1 MRTGRSFAVAL
12 ALGLAACGG
21 GQPEAPSPA
30 VTPLGYSMPAAT
42 PVTYTSVDTARVN
55 IEVQPGM
62 PMEQTMGQQSTVR
75 LAFAP
80 LVGTAGNLAVTATYV
95 DFSAF
100 VESSMMG
107 RQDVGDDALQ
117 GDFTLSLT
125 PQGKVEQ
132 TAGPELP
139 EEVEQLMMGQNMFAD
154 FFLHLPNRIVAP
166 GESWTDTL
174 RIETNEDGNH
184 SLNQTII
191 VSTLRGDTTVAGRTL
206 WVIDASKS
214 ASLLVEGNMQGMEMR
229 NELAGTVNETS
240 LWDPARRLLVSSR
253 SSGTM
258 TGAVSMPSAGMNDIP
273 ISVTNVR
280 SVNLIES
287 AD

>member
-1 MRTGRSFAVAL
+1 MRTGSSFAVAL
-12 ALGLAACGG
+12 TLGLAACGG

-30 VTPLGYSMPAAT
+30 VTTLGYSMPAAT

-62 PMEQTMGQQSTVR
+62 PMEQTMGQHSTVR

-95 DFSAF
+95 DFNAF

-125 PQGKVEQ
+125 PEGKVEQ
-132 TAGPELP
+132 TGGPELP

-154 FFLHLPNRIVAP
+154 FFLRLPNRIVTP

-184 SLNQTII
+184 SLNETII

-206 WVIDASKS
+206 WVIEANKS

-229 NELAGTVNETS
+229 NELSGTVNEVS

-258 TGAVSMPSAGMNDIP
+258 TGSVSMPSAGMNDIP
-273 ISVTNVR
+273 ISVSNVR
-280 SVNLIES
+280 SVTLVES
-287 AD
+287 AN